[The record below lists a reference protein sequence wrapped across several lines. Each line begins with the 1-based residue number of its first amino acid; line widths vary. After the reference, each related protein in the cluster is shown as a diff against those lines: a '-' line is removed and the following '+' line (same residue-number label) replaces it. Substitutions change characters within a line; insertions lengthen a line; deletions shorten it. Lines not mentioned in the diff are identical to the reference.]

1 MANLVVREAEEI
13 VNSFKAQLAKGF
25 PQTVG
30 TLHLTN
36 QRVVLIPN
44 QLLSVGF
51 GKKLELESSSIVEI
65 RPLQNFEGGTFSGG
79 AGKKIFIRLQDGTA
93 YTFACWLTA
102 DVDAICTN
110 YKNALGL
117 NSEGVGTS
125 EVAASSL
132 FDDTVDTL
140 LNLKELLDSGLLS
153 NDEYAAKRS
162 ELVSRL

>member
-13 VNSFKAQLAKGF
+13 VSSVKAQLAKGF

-44 QLLSVGF
+44 QLLSIGF

-65 RPLQNFEGGTFSGG
+65 RPLQNFEGGTFGGG

-102 DVDAICTN
+102 DVNAICTN
-110 YKNALGL
+110 YKNALGF
-117 NSEGVGTS
+117 NSEGVAKSQERAT
-125 EVAASSL
+125 SL

-140 LNLKELLDSGLLS
+140 MNLKELLDSGLLS
-153 NDEYAAKRS
+153 NDEYEVKRS
-162 ELVSRL
+162 DLVSRL